1 MAYMGPVE
9 STRVPLGDLSLLR
22 RVWFRFCMRFLRPLL
37 GLALAF
43 SEISVASVDPCVSV
57 VVQVCRDSVH

>member
-1 MAYMGPVE
+1 MGTVE
-9 STRVPLGDLSLLR
+9 STRVPLGDLSLLLR
-22 RVWFRFCMRFLRPLL
+22 RVWFRFCMWFLRPLL

-43 SEISVASVDPCVSV
+43 SEISVTSADPRVSV